1 MNDLKKTGGYN
12 LLILVVYTVLVSVFS
27 KGNQWQMNVMIL
39 LAMLISVQVGIN
51 LFLSLIFFLKR
62 EKVKGKNF
70 LLSALLTLIIGFS
83 TCYGLASI

>member
-12 LLILVVYTVLVSVFS
+12 LFILVVYTILVSVFS

-51 LFLSLIFFLKR
+51 LLLSLIFFLKR
-62 EKVKGKNF
+62 EKVRGRNF
-70 LLSALLTLIIGFS
+70 LLSAFLILIIGFS

>member
-12 LLILVVYTVLVSVFS
+12 LLILVFYTVLVSVFS

-62 EKVKGKNF
+62 DKVKGKNF
-70 LLSALLTLIIGFS
+70 LLSALLILIIGFS

>member
-12 LLILVVYTVLVSVFS
+12 LLILVFYTVLVSVFS

-70 LLSALLTLIIGFS
+70 LLSALFILIIGFS